1 MTVKK
6 ILTIN
11 KHDKVLHTRSE
22 PVKKINRDV
31 KQLIEDIR
39 DTIEANPAVGLAA
52 PQIGVLKR
60 VMGVRLSYEAT
71 QDKEQMAPPLI
82 LVNPEIVTQ
91 GEDTEEAEEGCLSI
105 PGMVGLVER
114 RLKLTVRYQDEKG
127 KWQERAL
134 DGWDARVVQH
144 EIDHLDGI
152 LYLERLKSLDD
163 LFVLVRNEE
172 GHLESVPYLQVKQAA
187 SSAGQ
192 PPAPAVRPARE
203 DKRSITQ
210 PRKP

>member
-60 VMGVRLSYEAT
+60 VVGVRLSYEAG
-71 QDKEQMAPPLI
+71 QEKEQMSPPLI
-82 LVNPEIVTQ
+82 LINPEIVDQ
-91 GEDTEEAEEGCLSI
+91 GEETEEAEEGCLSI

-114 RLKLTVRYQDEKG
+114 RLKLTVRYLDEKG
-127 KWQERAL
+127 KRQERAL
-134 DGWDARVVQH
+134 NGWDARVVQH

-172 GHLESVPYLQVKQAA
+172 GHLESVPYLEVKQAVN
-187 SSAGQ
+187 SAGK
-192 PPAPAVRPARE
+192 PPVPTVRPVA
-203 DKRSITQ
+203 Q

>member
-60 VMGVRLSYEAT
+60 VMGVRLSYEAG
-71 QDKEQMAPPLI
+71 QEKEQMSPPLI
-82 LVNPEIVTQ
+82 LINPEIVDQ
-91 GEDTEEAEEGCLSI
+91 SEETEEAEEGCLSI

-114 RLKLTVRYQDEKG
+114 RLKLTVRYLDEKG
-127 KWQERAL
+127 KRQERAL
-134 DGWDARVVQH
+134 NGWDARVVQH

-187 SSAGQ
+187 SVDGK
-192 PPAPAVRPARE
+192 PPVPAIRPAA
-203 DKRSITQ
+203 Q